1 MEMIVNL
8 LCSIMLIAGA
18 DTIVPQRAETP
29 QEGINKDAVLVTD
42 TISRAPSDEHCSVE
56 LLVDYPVQGKKQLVD
71 NIRSYI
77 ANEMESFYIT
87 HVYGDGTA
95 SPAHY
100 EGSLDDGKALVD
112 FHAEH
117 ILADMKDNY
126 QTFVDS
132 TGLKSLYMMDQSS
145 IRKTSENDS
154 IVTYE
159 AACYQYEGGAHGQ
172 YWLEGA
178 TFSKIDGERIEINI
192 DPFDVND
199 MQPLLREG
207 LEKYLNDKGQGT
219 TVEELMNGGI
229 FLTDGI
235 IPLPSSTPYLTAEGV
250 KFVYGEYEIGP
261 YILGTPNF
269 TIPLDKIRPFLIKD
283 EQ

>member
-1 MEMIVNL
+1 MRMIANL
-8 LCSIMLIAGA
+8 LCSVMLIAGA
-18 DTIVPQRAETP
+18 GTITTAQAQTVQAGAGNSDT
-29 QEGINKDAVLVTD
+29 LVTD

-56 LLVDYPVQGKKQLVD
+56 LIVDYPVQGNKQLVD

-87 HVYGDGTA
+87 HIYGDGTTN
-95 SPAHY
+95 PAHY

-126 QTFVDS
+126 QTFVDI

-154 IVTYE
+154 IVTFE
-159 AACYQYEGGAHGQ
+159 ASCYQYEGGAHGQ
-172 YWLEGA
+172 FWLEGA
-178 TFSKIDGERIEINI
+178 TFNKTNGERIEINI
-192 DPFDVND
+192 DPFEVGN

-207 LEKYLNDKGQGT
+207 LEKYLSDKGQSM
-219 TVEELMNGGI
+219 TVEELMNGGV
-229 FLTDGI
+229 FLTDGV
-235 IPLPSSTPYLTAEGV
+235 IPLPSTSPYLTADGV

-261 YILGTPNF
+261 YALGTPNF

-283 EQ
+283 E